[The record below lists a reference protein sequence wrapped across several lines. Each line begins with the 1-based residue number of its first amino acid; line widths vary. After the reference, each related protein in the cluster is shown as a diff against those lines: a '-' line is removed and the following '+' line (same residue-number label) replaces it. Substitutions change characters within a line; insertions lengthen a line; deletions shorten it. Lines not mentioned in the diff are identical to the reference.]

1 MTGGERGY
9 SLFEMLLVLALAAG
23 AVGVSAPFLVQ
34 YAENSKFES
43 AARRVVF
50 QMRRTKMLAIA
61 KGKSH
66 AVCVPM
72 GEPNWNNRWR
82 FLTVADGG
90 DCGGAGE
97 NLIDT
102 VIDYRVFQ
110 KSGKTE
116 VREIWFHRRGT
127 STNKSFCLRNRRGT
141 RWKKITVSNF
151 ARITAEKAFE
161 NPCD

>member
-1 MTGGERGY
+1 MKRERGY

-23 AVGVSAPFLVQ
+23 AVGVSVPFLIRH
-34 YAENSKFES
+34 AENSKFES

-50 QMRRTKMLAIA
+50 QMRRTKMLAVT

-72 GEPNWNNRWR
+72 GEANRENRWR
-82 FLTVADGG
+82 FFTVAEEG
-90 DCGGAGE
+90 DCGAADKAI
-97 NLIDT
+97 IDT
-102 VIDYRVFQ
+102 AIDYEVFQ

-116 VREIWFHRRGT
+116 VRKIWFHRRGT
-127 STNKSFCLRNRRGT
+127 STNKSFCIRNKQGT

-151 ARITAEKAFE
+151 ARITVTPASE

>member
-1 MTGGERGY
+1 MKKAPGY

-23 AVGVSAPFLVQ
+23 AVGVSAPFLIQ

-50 QMRRTKMLAIA
+50 QMRRTKMLAIT

-72 GEPNWNNRWR
+72 GEANWNNKWR
-82 FLTVADGG
+82 FFTVTDEEN
-90 DCGGAGE
+90 CGATGKKI
-97 NLIDT
+97 IDNT
-102 VIDYRVFQ
+102 IDYEVFQ
-110 KSGKTE
+110 KNGKTE
-116 VREIWFHRRGT
+116 VRKIRFHQRGT
-127 STNKSFCLRNRRGT
+127 STNKSFCIRNKRGT
-141 RWKKITVSNF
+141 GWKKITVSNF
-151 ARITAEKAFE
+151 ARITVTTASE